1 MDTATAAFQ
10 ALCQQDRGADTLHL
24 PGWRIE
30 DVQAL
35 FALGESVRLQP
46 GEALMRLG
54 ESERA
59 LYFVVSGALEVA
71 SGAQLSQ
78 TLGRLVR
85 EVPGAVIGEV
95 ALFDGR
101 PRTASVWATQR
112 TELIKLPLAGLQAF
126 VAAQPR
132 LGAELLFALGRILAL
147 RYRRGEERSRQGATL
162 AG

>member
-1 MDTATAAFQ
+1 MDTAATAFHAH
-10 ALCQQDRGADTLHL
+10 CQQDRGADTLYL
-24 PGWRIE
+24 PGWGAD
-30 DVQAL
+30 DVRAL
-35 FALGESVRLQP
+35 FALGESVVLQP

-78 TLGRLVR
+78 TMGRLVR
-85 EVPGAVIGEV
+85 EAPGAVIGEV

-126 VAAQPR
+126 AAAQPR
-132 LGAELLFALGRILAL
+132 LGTELLFALGRVLAL
-147 RYRRGEERSRQGATL
+147 RYRRGEERGRQDAAL